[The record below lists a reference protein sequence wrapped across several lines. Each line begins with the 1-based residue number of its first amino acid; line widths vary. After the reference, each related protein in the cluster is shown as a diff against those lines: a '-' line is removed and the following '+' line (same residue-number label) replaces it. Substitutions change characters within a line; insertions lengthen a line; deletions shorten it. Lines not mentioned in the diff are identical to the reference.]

1 MPPYRI
7 SQHRLPECSVS
18 QYWLLQFRCHNIY
31 TTILVLPYDVT
42 LPGVT
47 NTFCHYTVYTVN
59 GVTMQIV
66 ATQFV
71 TEYSVIVHGV
81 TIQVSQSVTI

>member
-1 MPPYRI
+1 M
-7 SQHRLPECSVS
+7 
-18 QYWLLQFRCHNIY
+18 CHSIG

-47 NTFCHYTVYTVN
+47 NTFCHYTVYTVR

-66 ATQFV
+66 ATHFV
-71 TEYSVIVHGV
+71 TEYSVIIYGV
-81 TIQVSQSVTI
+81 TIQVPQ